1 MSVLAGA
8 LATAGGLAL
17 SGGLGLI
24 GQIYQANKNA
34 DSVKDTN
41 KQNKD
46 LAMHQMQY
54 KVADYQNAGLNKI
67 LASNGG
73 AGSYAPT
80 MQSPQQDVDYQK
92 AGATLGQALQL
103 GMQYATTKADMARA
117 QAEVQQKEAQT
128 KSIAISNATELLK
141 QQEIQ
146 SNIANKNAELTTKNL
161 ANDWYTKDMTSKLGL
176 RNAQTIYQ
184 QNALNNLQQQLIGL
198 KIANTVAEADRQ
210 NYGLNWAYKNETGKL
225 GDIIKSIASPFQK
238 LYMPQEWK

>member
-1 MSVLAGA
+1 MAVQVL
-8 LATAGGLAL
+8 
-17 SGGLGLI
+17 
-24 GQIYQANKNA
+24 
-34 DSVKDTN
+34 
-41 KQNKD
+41 
-46 LAMHQMQY
+46 MH
-54 KVADYQNAGLNKI
+54 LH
-67 LASNGG
+67 L
-73 AGSYAPT
+73 
-80 MQSPQQDVDYQK
+80 QSPQQDVDYQK

-128 KSIAISNATELLK
+128 KSIAITNATELLK

-161 ANDWYTKDMTSKLGL
+161 ANDWYIKDMTSKLGL

-210 NYGLNWAYKNETGKL
+210 NYGLNWAYKKM
-225 GDIIKSIASPFQK
+225 K
-238 LYMPQEWK
+238 QES

>member
-1 MSVLAGA
+1 MAVQVL
-8 LATAGGLAL
+8 
-17 SGGLGLI
+17 
-24 GQIYQANKNA
+24 
-34 DSVKDTN
+34 
-41 KQNKD
+41 
-46 LAMHQMQY
+46 MH
-54 KVADYQNAGLNKI
+54 LH
-67 LASNGG
+67 L
-73 AGSYAPT
+73 
-80 MQSPQQDVDYQK
+80 QSPQQDVDYQK

-128 KSIAISNATELLK
+128 KSIAITNATELLK

-161 ANDWYTKDMTSKLGL
+161 ANDWYIKDMTSKLGL